1 MAKTLYQ
8 ILKVNPDATAA
19 EILAA
24 YQRLNMKYHPAVDT
38 ETKISPKKAAE
49 FAKIEEAY
57 KILSDQE
64 LRKQYDASLAEQH
77 TADEQSSES
86 ADPTPLAEDNDN
98 QEQTEPAL
106 ESTEQKPK
114 ISFNGQLNIIGNCLL
129 MPLFSCLIAA
139 CFITTVFYYQDFAH
153 KYTLVSEVLED
164 TSYYSNNEEHKELGK
179 LQKGDK
185 VEYLQAEDDGKWT
198 RTDYGRIRS
207 KALSKPQNDYIN
219 KWWKELSLIIS
230 FLILII
236 SLNLI
241 ITRLIASYSAIS
253 IIRKNILTYG
263 SSLTFAKVISCVKS
277 AANITRSAVV
287 IPIAFVIALLIKNQ
301 LDTMAVSYAFS
312 GGDNSLINALL
323 EYYQLHP
330 IRVRLSIFLLLD
342 ITISY
347 LVLYLALKS
356 YTCPFCGAPFNFFVI
371 DTFETDVHTY
381 HKTEYRT
388 ERHNN
393 RDVRVRYT
401 VPYKDYTLHIIKECS
416 HCDKREEI
424 TKSKTVKL

>member
-8 ILKVNPDATAA
+8 LLKVNPDATAA

-24 YQRLNMKYHPAVDT
+24 YQRLNIKYHPAVDT
-38 ETKISPKKAAE
+38 ETRNSAKKTAE

-57 KILSDQE
+57 KTLSDQE

-77 TADEQSSES
+77 TSDQQPSES
-86 ADPTPLAEDNDN
+86 SAPAVLPEDDDN
-98 QEQTEPAL
+98 QKQIKSTL
-106 ESTEQKPK
+106 ESSEQKPK
-114 ISFNGQLNIIGNCLL
+114 ISFNGQLNIISNCLL
-129 MPLFSCLIAA
+129 MPLFSCLVAA
-139 CFITTVFYYQDFAH
+139 CFIITVFYYQDFAH

-164 TSYYSNNEEHKELGK
+164 TSYYSNNEGHKELGQLK
-179 LQKGDK
+179 KGAK
-185 VEYLQAEDDGKWT
+185 VEYLQTEDNEKWT
-198 RTDYGRIRS
+198 QTDYGRIRS
-207 KALSKPQNDYIN
+207 KALSEPKNDYIN
-219 KWWKELSLIIS
+219 KWWKELSLVIV

-241 ITRLIASYSAIS
+241 IARLIASYSAIS

-263 SSLTFAKVISCVKS
+263 SSLTFAKVINCVKG

-287 IPIAFVIALLIKNQ
+287 IPIAFVIVLLIKNQ

-312 GGDNSLINALL
+312 GGDNSMINAVL
-323 EYYQLHP
+323 EYYQRHP

-347 LVLYLALKS
+347 LILYLALKN

-401 VPYKDYTLHIIKECS
+401 VPYKDYTLHIIKKCF
-416 HCDKREEI
+416 HCGKREE
-424 TKSKTVKL
+424 TTESKTAKL

>member
-8 ILKVNPDATAA
+8 LLKVNPDATAA

-77 TADEQSSES
+77 TSES
-86 ADPTPLAEDNDN
+86 SAPTPLPEDDDN
-98 QEQTEPAL
+98 QEQTEPAQ
-106 ESTEQKPK
+106 EQTGQKPK
-114 ISFNGQLNIIGNCLL
+114 ISFNSQLNIIGNCLL

-185 VEYLQAEDDGKWT
+185 VEYLQTEESGKWT
-198 RTDYGRIRS
+198 QTDYGRIRS
-207 KALSKPQNDYIN
+207 KALSEPKNDYIN

-263 SSLTFAKVISCVKS
+263 SSLTFAKVINCVKG
-277 AANITRSAVV
+277 AADITRSAVV

-301 LDTMAVSYAFS
+301 LDTLAVSYAFS
-312 GGDNSLINALL
+312 GGDNSLINTLL

-342 ITISY
+342 ITVSY

-401 VPYKDYTLHIIKECS
+401 VPYKDYTLHTIKECS
-416 HCDKREEI
+416 HCGKREET
-424 TKSKTVKL
+424 TKRKTVKL